1 MLVCIIEMLTYKL
14 SCVRLLRTKNYSL
27 IIFICINSFSNQFLF
42 SGLDWYNNLL
52 CNSKDQEMDL
62 AEKHEYVVVEA
73 HLP

>member
-42 SGLDWYNNLL
+42 SGLD
-52 CNSKDQEMDL
+52 
-62 AEKHEYVVVEA
+62 
-73 HLP
+73 